1 MMLTIPPTYAR
12 AQVFQGYTQRHYA
25 DAQGA
30 AVPREHGG
38 VCRNGVC

>member
-1 MMLTIPPTYAR
+1 MMLSISYARR
-12 AQVFQGYTQRHYA
+12 AQVFQGYTPRHYA